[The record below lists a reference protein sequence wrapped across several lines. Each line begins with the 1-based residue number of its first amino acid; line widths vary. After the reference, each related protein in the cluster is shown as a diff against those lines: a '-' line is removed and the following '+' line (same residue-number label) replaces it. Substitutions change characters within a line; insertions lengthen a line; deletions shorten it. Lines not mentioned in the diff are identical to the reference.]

1 MLYARVFWKTAG
13 KLWFFVHFTEVD
25 FLIERG
31 VNRQP
36 LIQGFN
42 FHLSLIFHKNSIMNP
57 TQPRRL
63 LAISFCFATLL
74 LFACNGTNKEEQKT
88 SAPTVSGDHVQT
100 DTLLTDNEVKAEA
113 PDAKVKAEQGY
124 AFPRHT
130 DKLAQSPIDI
140 ISLNTDKAGKEQISF
155 AFQSD
160 ITAAK
165 NLGHTVELEFKE
177 GSTCKVNGKVYTC
190 RQFHFHTPSEHLVD
204 GITFPMEM
212 HIVNTLTDSANANKQ
227 SYLVLA
233 VLFKTGAENK
243 FIKEFLSK
251 IPNEEGEENTLQ
263 TGEVKLDDLFSQF
276 TRNDIK
282 SYYTYQGS
290 LTTPPFTES
299 VQWVILKHV
308 VEASEDQI
316 MTIEKMEGNNA
327 RHVQAINDRKIY
339 SQ

>member
-1 MLYARVFWKTAG
+1 MLKP
-13 KLWFFVHFTEVD
+13 
-25 FLIERG
+25 I
-31 VNRQP
+31 P
-36 LIQGFN
+36 
-42 FHLSLIFHKNSIMNP
+42 
-57 TQPRRL
+57 
-63 LAISFCFATLL
+63 C
-74 LFACNGTNKEEQKT
+74 
-88 SAPTVSGDHVQT
+88 SG
-100 DTLLTDNEVKAEA
+100 DNEVKAEA
-113 PDAKVKAEQGY
+113 PDANSKAEQGY
-124 AFPRHT
+124 ALPRHT

-140 ISLNTDKAGKEQISF
+140 ISLKADKAGKEQISF
-155 AFQSD
+155 AFHSD
-160 ITAAK
+160 INAAK
-165 NLGHTVELEFKE
+165 NLGHTIELEFKE
-177 GSTCKVNGKVYTC
+177 GSTCTVNGKNYAC

-212 HIVNTLTDSANANKQ
+212 HIVNTLTDSANGNKP

-233 VLFKTGAENK
+233 VLFKIGAENK
-243 FIKEFLSK
+243 FIKEFLNK

-276 TRNDIK
+276 TGNDIK

-299 VQWVILKHV
+299 VQWVILKHI

-316 MTIEKMEGNNA
+316 MAIEKMEGNNA